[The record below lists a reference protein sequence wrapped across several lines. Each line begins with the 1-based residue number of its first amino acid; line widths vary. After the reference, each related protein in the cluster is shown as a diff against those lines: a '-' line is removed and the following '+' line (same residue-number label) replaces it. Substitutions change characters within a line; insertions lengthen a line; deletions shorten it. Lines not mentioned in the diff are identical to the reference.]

1 MKKVETEEGAINK
14 QRNWKVIK
22 RKMMAEKKGRKVKK
36 KKKGRG
42 WKSRRGGGDEGKKKI
57 SLFKLL
63 NSTKII
69 KNSPPII
76 FF

>member
-36 KKKGRG
+36 KKKVVAERVGEVVVM
-42 WKSRRGGGDEGKKKI
+42 KGKKKI

>member
-1 MKKVETEEGAINK
+1 
-14 QRNWKVIK
+14 
-22 RKMMAEKKGRKVKK
+22 MAEKKGRKVKK
-36 KKKGRG
+36 KRKEKVVAERVGEVVVMKG
-42 WKSRRGGGDEGKKKI
+42 KKI

-76 FF
+76 FFWKG

>member
-1 MKKVETEEGAINK
+1 
-14 QRNWKVIK
+14 
-22 RKMMAEKKGRKVKK
+22 MAEKKGRKVKK
-36 KKKGRG
+36 KRKEKVVAERVGEVVVMKG
-42 WKSRRGGGDEGKKKI
+42 KKI